1 MSREPFFANPP
12 LQRWLLV
19 LGIDALLLSLLWW
32 EHLHPRSSAFELGAL
47 LVLIFTVNVWVRLLR
62 RLWLGW
68 KVHRVFGS
76 SIDHLRPPPL
86 SLAYRWLSALG
97 DVLIVCSLMHID
109 KSMLAV
115 AYGVAAL
122 IVILAQCLYS
132 RRAAARAPTTL
143 EP

>member
-1 MSREPFFANPP
+1 MSHPFFTNPP

-19 LGIDALLLSLLWW
+19 LGVDALLLALLWW
-32 EHLHPRSSAFELGAL
+32 EHLHPRSDAFELGAL
-47 LVLIFTVNVWVRLLR
+47 LVLIVTVNVWVRLLR

-86 SLAYRWLSALG
+86 SLAYRLFSALG
-97 DVLIVCSLMHID
+97 DVLIVCSLMHMG
-109 KSMLAV
+109 KSILAI
-115 AYGVAAL
+115 AYGGAAL

-132 RRAAARAPTTL
+132 RRVAAQAATTL
-143 EP
+143 GP

>member
-1 MSREPFFANPP
+1 MSRQPFFANPS

-19 LGIDALLLSLLWW
+19 LGVDALLLALLWW
-32 EHLHPRSSAFELGAL
+32 EHLHPRSGAFELGAL
-47 LVLIFTVNVWVRLLR
+47 LVLIVIVNVWVRLLR

-68 KVHRVFGS
+68 KVHRVFGNT
-76 SIDHLRPPPL
+76 IDHLRPPPL
-86 SLAYRWLSALG
+86 SLAYRWFSALG
-97 DVLIVCSLMHID
+97 DVLIICSLVYMG

-122 IVILAQCLYS
+122 IVISAQCLYS
-132 RRAAARAPTTL
+132 RRVAARAPTTL

>member
-47 LVLIFTVNVWVRLLR
+47 LVLIVTVNVWVRLLR

-86 SLAYRWLSALG
+86 SLAYRWLIAGSALW
-97 DVLIVCSLMHID
+97 VMC
-109 KSMLAV
+109 
-115 AYGVAAL
+115 
-122 IVILAQCLYS
+122 
-132 RRAAARAPTTL
+132 
-143 EP
+143 

>member
-1 MSREPFFANPP
+1 MDRQPLFTNPP

-19 LGIDALLLSLLWW
+19 LGVDALLLALLWW
-32 EHLHPRSSAFELGAL
+32 EHLHPRSDAFELSAL
-47 LVLIFTVNVWVRLLR
+47 LVLIVTANAWVRLLR

-68 KVHRVFGS
+68 QVHKVFGS

-86 SLAYRWLSALG
+86 SLAYRWFRALG
-97 DVLIVCSLMHID
+97 DVLIVCSLVYMD
-109 KSMLAV
+109 KSILAI
-115 AYGVAAL
+115 AYGGAAL
-122 IVILAQCLYS
+122 IVIMAQCLYS